1 MKTSNQTTIDTVL
14 ELVANGKSLTDAI
27 HQLNISRTTWYKWL
41 KEDSTLANNYARACE
56 ERTEVFADKIL
67 EIIDKPLP
75 KTTKGDLDNAEVNN
89 RRLQVDFHKWLMGKM
104 NPKKYAEHVD
114 TTITGSLDIKTTV
127 VEYVN
132 AKK

>member
-89 RRLQVDFHKWLMGKM
+89 RRLQVDSHKWLMGKM

-114 TTITGSLDIKTTV
+114 TTIKGSLDIKTTV